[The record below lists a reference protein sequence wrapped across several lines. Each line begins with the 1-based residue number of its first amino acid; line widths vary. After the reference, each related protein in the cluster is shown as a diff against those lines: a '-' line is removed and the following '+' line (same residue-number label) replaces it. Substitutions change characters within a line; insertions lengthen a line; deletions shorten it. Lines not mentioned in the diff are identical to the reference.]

1 MIKNIELTN
10 MIEDVVKIEMIT
22 VGKRLKLFK
31 ELIPSLKGLLVMDRI
46 ACPNCMTLVNPLC
59 ELVPVNTRSMKFGT
73 KRFTVLEPLCPVCG
87 AFIEAEQF
95 LHIEN

>member
-1 MIKNIELTN
+1 MIKNIELSNITEN
-10 MIEDVVKIEMIT
+10 VVKLEMIARS
-22 VGKRLKLFK
+22 KRLKLIK
-31 ELIPSLKGLLVMDRI
+31 ELIPSLKGLLVIDRI

-59 ELVPVNTRSMKFGT
+59 ELVPVHTRSMKFGT

>member
-1 MIKNIELTN
+1 
-10 MIEDVVKIEMIT
+10 
-22 VGKRLKLFK
+22 
-31 ELIPSLKGLLVMDRI
+31 
-46 ACPNCMTLVNPLC
+46 MTLVNPLC
-59 ELVPVNTRSMKFGT
+59 ELVPVHTRSMKFGT